1 MKEDSN
7 HSNRRL
13 AAIMFTDMVGYSQLM
28 QKNEAAALKL
38 LEKQWEIVE
47 PILQEFGGK
56 RIKTI
61 GDAFYTQFHS
71 VLKALNCALAVQ
83 RRLSRYNA
91 TRHFEKHITLR
102 IGIHLG
108 DVEIKDGDA
117 YGDGVNIAARIESLA
132 KPGGIAITE
141 DVHRQVVNKVDHSFK
156 PLGKPTLKNIQ
167 QRFEVYQVI
176 LPWHDRRK
184 KQDPNFSAEKDRR
197 RRSRMRAETPKVAHQ
212 KQQSTNRSIIYGGL
226 AVVIIMAAVFLYRNS
241 LSSVNKERGRSI
253 AVLPFENMTAGTGSD
268 YFSDGITEDIISKLS
283 EIKDLRVIART
294 SVLQYKK
301 TTKSVLDIAN
311 ELEVNTIL
319 EGSIRRIENKVRV
332 VAQLIDIR
340 TDDHLWAGTYDRNLD
355 DIFAV
360 QSDIARNIATAL
372 QSKLTPS
379 EEKNILDN
387 PTVNTKAYEYYRE
400 GLTKYYTY
408 SFDGFNDAIK
418 NYNNALNIDP
428 NYALV
433 YAELAN
439 AYGQLFIINQEQE
452 YLEKGFSSVD
462 KALTIQTDLAEA
474 YKAKAL
480 LEYAQSNGMKS
491 LENNIKATELKPGY
505 YDAIANV
512 GNTYTELGDLSEA
525 LRWQEKSYH
534 LNPYSLQADWHL
546 AQALFMLEENEKAM
560 ESVIKGIQK
569 FSQGFRCPSILFHH
583 RMNEGELN
591 RAEKILID
599 LEKVR
604 KSDDSI
610 HDLWIIYYFI
620 SGDIEKAL
628 ESTKNTPFP
637 TDYSK
642 LYHAGIHAKAG
653 NIPQSEKILSE
664 IESRMEKRLRK
675 GSDIYRPYYMLAQ
688 IHAIRGNND
697 SVFSMLDQA
706 VDNGFRG
713 YGDDI
718 NFLSWQV
725 NPIFSDLRQNS
736 RFIML
741 QKRVEKIIQQE
752 RAEAGLLA
760 QAS

>member
-1 MKEDSN
+1 
-7 HSNRRL
+7 
-13 AAIMFTDMVGYSQLM
+13 
-28 QKNEAAALKL
+28 
-38 LEKQWEIVE
+38 
-47 PILQEFGGK
+47 
-56 RIKTI
+56 
-61 GDAFYTQFHS
+61 
-71 VLKALNCALAVQ
+71 
-83 RRLSRYNA
+83 
-91 TRHFEKHITLR
+91 
-102 IGIHLG
+102 
-108 DVEIKDGDA
+108 
-117 YGDGVNIAARIESLA
+117 
-132 KPGGIAITE
+132 
-141 DVHRQVVNKVDHSFK
+141 
-156 PLGKPTLKNIQ
+156 
-167 QRFEVYQVI
+167 
-176 LPWHDRRK
+176 
-184 KQDPNFSAEKDRR
+184 
-197 RRSRMRAETPKVAHQ
+197 
-212 KQQSTNRSIIYGGL
+212 
-226 AVVIIMAAVFLYRNS
+226 MAAVFLYRNS
-241 LSSVNKERGRSI
+241 LSNVNKEQGRSI
-253 AVLPFENMTAGTGSD
+253 AVLPFENMTSGTSSD

-283 EIKDLRVIART
+283 EINDLRVIART
-294 SVLQYKK
+294 SVLQYKE

-311 ELEVNTIL
+311 ELAVNTIL
-319 EGSIRRIENKVRV
+319 EGSIRRIDNKVRV

-372 QSKLTPS
+372 KSKLTAS
-379 EEKNILDN
+379 EEKNISDN
-387 PTVNTKAYEYYRE
+387 PTVNTKAYEHYRE

-418 NYNNALNIDP
+418 NYNKALNIDP

-439 AYGQLFIINQEQE
+439 AYGQLFIINQEQQ
-452 YLEKGFSSVD
+452 YLEKGFSSVN

-491 LENNIKATELKPGY
+491 LENNIRATELKPGY

-546 AQALFMLEENEKAM
+546 AQALFMLEENEQAIG
-560 ESVIKGIQK
+560 SVIKGIQK

-583 RMNEGELN
+583 RMNKGELN
-591 RAEKILID
+591 RAKKILMD
-599 LEKVR
+599 LQKVR

-610 HDLWIIYYFI
+610 HDLWTLYYFI
-620 SGDIEKAL
+620 KGDAKKAL
-628 ESTKNTPFP
+628 ESAQNTPFP

-642 LYHAGIHAKAG
+642 LYHAALYIKTG
-653 NIPQSEKILSE
+653 NMSQSEKILSE
-664 IESRMEKRLRK
+664 IESRMEKRLKK

-688 IHAIRGNND
+688 IYAIRENND

-718 NFLSWQV
+718 NFLSWKV

-736 RFIML
+736 RFILL
-741 QKRVEKIIQQE
+741 QERVEKIIQRE
-752 RAEAGLLA
+752 RVETGLLA